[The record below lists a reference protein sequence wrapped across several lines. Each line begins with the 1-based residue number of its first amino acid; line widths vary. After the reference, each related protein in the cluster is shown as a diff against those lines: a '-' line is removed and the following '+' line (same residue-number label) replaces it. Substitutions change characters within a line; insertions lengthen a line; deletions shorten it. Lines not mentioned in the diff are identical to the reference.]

1 MASRDSRPPLS
12 LEGLNTLLAVP
23 AASKVLPTIVFVAT
37 GGDPAEELKVLC
49 HLVRCRPSGFLVVT
63 PASEQVASLLD
74 EWSRS
79 GDLGEIVVH
88 EVTLG
93 LEDSRGR
100 KFGQGAVLLADFP
113 AVYADMFFKAAGLRG
128 ASLIN
133 LLRINVDGVVAR
145 PAAKAAW
152 NAAALWISQMSAEDD
167 LMQEYLTADSGAEV
181 EADPELLADGN
192 EFDEQAD
199 LVSQLHARIQE
210 LESQVAARPSVQK
223 VPTTFEAPRPKAPPT
238 RLFEAEPGAK
248 ALDPSTLDKLK
259 SMVGP
264 PPRRLAKMEGNTYHG
279 QPAPTAAQNAAA
291 EADAGALELEALAQ
305 IAETVD
311 DPLQKLI
318 ALQMQQNALVVQK
331 LISQA
336 KPAQDRISAALGSE
350 SGSSSSG
357 VKGCVARDAFVKTME
372 DVVSTG
378 NSIML
383 CAASDLGIPED
394 QIHSGL
400 LRDYMERRM
409 PLGDHRMLSY
419 ISQFFAVGWQLSYEQ
434 GDQFAMG
441 LLARGLMMAEQIALD
456 SGRCQ
461 FGWLLSAMPEP
472 NLQAIS
478 QNKRRVGLKPYSKLA
493 AAPWIAGNIAYLRD
507 LDYLETR
514 LKSAGPKQPSDNDQD
529 ESKGKKWKNRKG
541 GKGKDEAGD
550 STTA

>member
-1 MASRDSRPPLS
+1 MSLRWSCCTRVSLGLRRLWALICRRRGSSASTTLVLDLGGPTHFEFRRPITAA
-12 LEGLNTLLAVP
+12 LELPRPYLAVVELSP
-23 AASKVLPTIVFVAT
+23 DFVYSLLTAKSPGALEQLFPPFLSQYLDHPDLLTGHPVWTPRTRAS
-37 GGDPAEELKVLC
+37 VLC
-49 HLVRCRPSGFLVVT
+49 EQEFLLGVCGWVNFT
-63 PASEQVASLLD
+63 NRLL
-74 EWSRS
+74 
-79 GDLGEIVVH
+79 
-88 EVTLG
+88 
-93 LEDSRGR
+93 
-100 KFGQGAVLLADFP
+100 
-113 AVYADMFFKAAGLRG
+113 
-128 ASLIN
+128 
-133 LLRINVDGVVAR
+133 
-145 PAAKAAW
+145 
-152 NAAALWISQMSAEDD
+152 LW
-167 LMQEYLTADSGAEV
+167 
-181 EADPELLADGN
+181 
-192 EFDEQAD
+192 FDEQAD

-264 PPRRLAKMEGNTYHG
+264 PPRRLANMEGNTYHG

-409 PLGDHRMLSY
+409 PLGNHRMLSY

-461 FGWLLSAMPEP
+461 FGWLLSGMPEP
-472 NLQAIS
+472 DLQAIR
-478 QNKRRVGLKPYSKLA
+478 QNKRRIGLKPYSKLA

-514 LKSAGPKQPSDNDQD
+514 LKSAGPKQTSDNDQD